1 MSVAYPLTV
10 VIVNYRTA
18 ALTRALVESL
28 YAAPSVPPAPFE
40 TIVIDNASP
49 NGEAAQLAADFAR
62 YPHVRLIA
70 NPVNTYFSAA
80 YSQGIA
86 VAAGEYILALNPDM
100 LARGNVIGQLLAAV
114 QRDPG
119 IGAATTNLHN
129 PDGTVQ
135 RNGSRFTGFGYLA
148 LHYTLIGKVWGWLF
162 PASVRRMD
170 ARLWYADWDRL
181 SAQGVDVLPG
191 CCIIA
196 HREVWRS
203 AGAFDARM
211 KMYFSDDYFSRRV
224 QALGKRTEYLITD
237 GLIHYEGASAKQVSA
252 WALRVYLADLLVYT
266 RLVFGPLAWLILA
279 VLLIPTYLVQRLRV
293 R

>member
-1 MSVAYPLTV
+1 MSAAYPLSI

-28 YAAPSVPPAPFE
+28 HAAPTVPFE
-40 TIVIDNASP
+40 TLVIDNASP
-49 NGEAAQLAADFAR
+49 DGEAAQLAADLAGH
-62 YPHVRLIA
+62 PHVRLVA
-70 NPVNTYFSAA
+70 NPANTYFSAA

-86 VAAGEYILALNPDM
+86 AAAGEYILVLNPDM

-114 QRDPG
+114 QRDPDV
-119 IGAATTNLHN
+119 GAATTNLHH

-135 RNGSRFTGFGYLA
+135 RNGSRFTGFGYLI
-148 LHYTLIGKVWGWLF
+148 LHYTLIGKVWGALF
-162 PASVRRMD
+162 PASIRRIEGH
-170 ARLWYADWDRL
+170 LWYADWDRL
-181 SAQGVDVLPG
+181 SAREVDVLPG

-196 HREVWRS
+196 HREVWRQ

-252 WALRVYLADLLVYT
+252 WALRVYLADLLTYT
-266 RLVFGPLAWLILA
+266 RLVFGPAAWLILG
-279 VLLIPTYLVQRLRV
+279 VLLIPTYLVQRLRA